1 MLLMLARLVLSGGS
15 RSARGL
21 LRSTSRLWAS
31 EGGPKT
37 VSQALSQLQAAAPL
51 STTTTPTSTSSSS
64 SSGVGFKKEKPAGD
78 ESVTVNLKGLKQEVS
93 RVILRTFKKVG
104 KANERLQRAEEEYAS
119 VMEMESPP
127 LDKLEACPD
136 PDELKAQ
143 LLELQNNL
151 NQLRDLEESLKD
163 IKSTADAKFSGLWQV
178 AKTYNISDT
187 APPPPERGP
196 KKPKGKAPL
205 PRLPYNLFTSND
217 GIEIRVGRTS
227 SDNDQLSCNFE
238 YRDAT
243 DWWLHVAGFP
253 GSHIIIRSGDD
264 DLPQKFPE
272 TLKDAAILAAV
283 NSKAAQAGRVGVS
296 FCRARQVSK
305 PAGAK
310 PGMVRLSGD
319 VGTITLDLKAERKRY
334 ERLTAGTGTGTGSD

>member
-1 MLLMLARLVLSGGS
+1 MLLMLARVLALSGGNRVRGVS
-15 RSARGL
+15 RTA
-21 LRSTSRLWAS
+21 SRLWA

-37 VSQALSQLQAAAPL
+37 VSQALSQLQVAVPL
-51 STTTTPTSTSSSS
+51 STTTTTPTSP
-64 SSGVGFKKEKPAGD
+64 SGVGFKKEKPAGD
-78 ESVTVNLKGLKQEVS
+78 EAVTVNLKGLKQEVS

-119 VMEMESPP
+119 VMEMENPP
-127 LDKLEACPD
+127 LEKLETCPD

-163 IKSTADAKFSGLWQV
+163 IKSTSDIKFSGLWQV

-334 ERLTAGTGTGTGSD
+334 ERLTTGAAQGTV